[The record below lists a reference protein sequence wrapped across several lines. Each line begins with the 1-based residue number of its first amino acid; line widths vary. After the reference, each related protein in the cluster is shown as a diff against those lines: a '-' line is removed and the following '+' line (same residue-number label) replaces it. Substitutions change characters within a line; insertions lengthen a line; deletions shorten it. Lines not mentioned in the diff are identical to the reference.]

1 MSRVLRLVAA
11 VAVAAIAAAGAWA
24 PAAGAP
30 APPEDPATDDPAAP
44 SPSVTGDPSTTL
56 PAGDPSTT
64 LPALDPAATSPA
76 VGPSTML
83 PADDPAT
90 TVPPRGEPPV
100 GTGRVAESDE
110 VVALAATV
118 RAFGRQPYADVN
130 AAAASFAASAR
141 SQGCDLSD
149 AKLAAVMLSI
159 TFTEAGPL
167 ASSTVAPSPMTLSRW
182 DGSAILYAFGNPQ
195 TSLRNAFWHPGIGLW
210 QFDHPWSNTAAERI
224 DTSTAAQLA
233 AQVVAGRFCGWTSAT
248 GLTRFAYSVAPW
260 HGCDDPRGPGERCR
274 EIFLNHYLDNDP
286 ARLDDDS
293 LTDVSLVDGVTRLG
307 GATRR
312 TCQLVGEAGT
322 VPCMFV
328 DPARAEGSTAWTSP
342 TFSPN
347 PLSAPFYVLRDGSA
361 ERRAWLREDT
371 GYTNDVHASA
381 TVGSDPRTTLTWHSG
396 SLLCDVTA
404 SKGACD
410 LRPPSWKDWELLQVT
425 GSYRPFTG
433 DFDGDGRADIFW
445 YAPGSAADSI
455 WFGRGGTSFERLARP
470 VSGNYLPFT
479 GDFNGDG
486 RSDIFWYGPGSG
498 PDSVWLSRGDGTFS
512 GAARPVDG
520 VYEPLV
526 GDYDGNGRTD
536 VFWYA
541 PGSPASSPDRMWRW
555 AADGTVT
562 QTALPVSGSYDPLV
576 GDFDGDARDD
586 LFLYGAG
593 SYPDHLWFGT
603 AAGGFTKTLRPV
615 SGVYEPFV
623 GDFDGDGVEDVFWY
637 APGSAGDPVWYG
649 RTSRTFAAS
658 TRSVRGD
665 YQPVV
670 GDISGDGPTDIVW
683 YAPGTAG
690 DTVWR
695 GTTARGFAANSAVI
709 TGTYLPLLGNMD
721 GTPGDDVFWYRAGSA
736 RDGMWFD

>member
-1 MSRVLRLVAA
+1 VSRAARLVGG
-11 VAVAAIAAAGAWA
+11 VAVAATAVAGTWA
-24 PAAGAP
+24 PAAGSP
-30 APPEDPATDDPAAP
+30 APP
-44 SPSVTGDPSTTL
+44 GDPSTTL

-64 LPALDPAATSPA
+64 LPVDDTSTTAPSA
-76 VGPSTML
+76 GPSTTL
-83 PADDPAT
+83 PADDTAT
-90 TVPPRGEPPV
+90 AASPGGEPPV
-100 GTGRVAESDE
+100 GTGRVAEADE

-118 RAFGRQPYADVN
+118 RAFGRQPFADVN
-130 AAAASFAASAR
+130 TAAASSAASAR
-141 SQGCDLSD
+141 SQGCGLSD
-149 AKLAAVMLSI
+149 AKLASIMLSI

-182 DGSAILYAFGNPQ
+182 DGSAILYAFGNPE

-233 AQVVAGRFCGWTSAT
+233 AQVIAGRYCGWTSAT
-248 GLTRFAYSVAPW
+248 GLTRFAYSVRPW
-260 HGCDDPRGPGERCR
+260 HGCDDPRGAGERCF

-293 LTDVSLVDGVTRLG
+293 LTNFSLVDDVTRLG
-307 GATRR
+307 GAIRR

-328 DPARAEGSTAWTSP
+328 DPSRAQGSVAWTSP

-371 GYTNDVHASA
+371 GYANDVHASA
-381 TVGSDPRTTLTWHSG
+381 TVGSDPRTTLLWHSG
-396 SLLCDVTA
+396 SLLCDLTA
-404 SKGACD
+404 RKGACD
-410 LRPPSWKDWELLQVT
+410 LRPPSWKDWELRQVT

-433 DFDGDGRADIFW
+433 DFDGDGRTDIFW
-445 YAPGSAADSI
+445 YGPGSASDTI
-455 WFGRGGTSFERLARP
+455 WFARGGTTFDRLSRP
-470 VSGNYLPFT
+470 VSGSYLPFT

-486 RSDIFWYGPGSG
+486 RTDIFWYGPGSG

-512 GAARPVDG
+512 GASRPVGG

-562 QTALPVSGSYDPLV
+562 QTALPVSGTYDPMV
-576 GDFDGDARDD
+576 GDLDGDGRDD

-603 AAGGFTKTLRPV
+603 AAGGFTKTARPV

-649 RTSRTFAAS
+649 RTSRTFAS
-658 TRSVRGD
+658 VTRSVGGD

-670 GDISGDGPTDIVW
+670 GDISGDGPTDVVW
-683 YAPGTAG
+683 YAPGAAG

-695 GTTARGFAANSAVI
+695 GTAARGFTADSTML
-709 TGTYLPLLGNMD
+709 TGTYLPLLGDMD
-721 GTPGDDVFWYRAGSA
+721 GVPGIDVFWYRAGTA
-736 RDGMWFD
+736 QDGMWFD

>member
-1 MSRVLRLVAA
+1 VERGRHERRMSTAVRLVAA
-11 VAVAAIAAAGAWA
+11 AAVGATAIAGAWA
-24 PAAGAP
+24 PAAGSS
-30 APPEDPATDDPAAP
+30 APPSGDPVTP
-44 SPSVTGDPSTTL
+44 SPSVSVSGDPSTTP
-56 PAGDPSTT
+56 PAGGPSTT
-64 LPALDPAATSPA
+64 LPPLDPAVTSPA
-76 VGPSTML
+76 VGPSTTL
-83 PADDPAT
+83 PPDALAT
-90 TVPPRGEPPV
+90 TVPPDGEPPV
-100 GTGRVAESDE
+100 GTGRVAEADE

-130 AAAASFAASAR
+130 AAAAASAASAR
-141 SQGCDLSD
+141 TQGCGLSD
-149 AKLAAVMLSI
+149 AKLASIMLSI

-167 ASSTVAPSPMTLSRW
+167 ASTTVAPSPMTLSRW

-195 TSLRNAFWHPGIGLW
+195 TSMRNAFWHPGIGLW

-233 AQVVAGRFCGWTSAT
+233 AQVVAGRYCGWTSAT

-260 HGCDDPRGPGERCR
+260 HGCDDPRGAGERCR

-293 LTDVSLVDGVTRLG
+293 LTGFSLVDGVTRLG
-307 GATRR
+307 GASRR
-312 TCQLVGEAGT
+312 TCQIVGEAGT

-328 DPARAEGSTAWTSP
+328 DPARAQGHTAWTSP

-347 PLSAPFYVLRDGSA
+347 PLSAPFYVLRDGSV
-361 ERRAWLREDT
+361 ERRAWLRDDT
-371 GYTNDVHASA
+371 GYANDVHASA
-381 TVGSDPRTTLTWHSG
+381 TVGSDPRTTLSWHSG
-396 SLLCDVTA
+396 SLLCDLTG

-410 LRPPSWKDWELLQVT
+410 LRPPSWKDWEILQVT
-425 GSYRPFTG
+425 
-433 DFDGDGRADIFW
+433 
-445 YAPGSAADSI
+445 
-455 WFGRGGTSFERLARP
+455 
-470 VSGNYLPFT
+470 GNYLPFT

-512 GAARPVDG
+512 GAPRPVGG
-520 VYEPLV
+520 VYVPLV

-555 AADGTVT
+555 AANGTVT
-562 QTALPVSGSYDPLV
+562 QTSLPVSGSYDPLV
-576 GDFDGDARDD
+576 GDLDGDGRDD

-603 AAGGFTKTLRPV
+603 AAGGFTKTSRPV
-615 SGVYEPFV
+615 RGVYDPFV

-649 RTSRTFAAS
+649 RTSRTFAS
-658 TRSVRGD
+658 VTRSVGGD
-665 YQPVV
+665 YRPVV

-683 YAPGTAG
+683 YAPGTAR

-695 GTTARGFAANSAVI
+695 GTTARSFAANSALI
-709 TGTYLPLLGNMD
+709 TGTYLPLLGDMD
-721 GTPGDDVFWYRAGSA
+721 GVPGIDVFWYRAGSD